1 MTEERKGDAVS
12 DSHQRLMASQ
22 TKTDTGRVKEA
33 LDTQRPEMLERCKTA
48 VASPE
53 AADRREPP
61 LTPWAGYDILAV
73 V

>member
-1 MTEERKGDAVS
+1 
-12 DSHQRLMASQ
+12 
-22 TKTDTGRVKEA
+22 
-33 LDTQRPEMLERCKTA
+33 MLERCKTA